1 MARVFA
7 AVSLSDC
14 TITHQDKNTP
24 YSGPDAF
31 GAIQSVFRQVV
42 GAPPHRSESEGRAK
56 KRRKLPNGHHTN
68 VQESFDPSKS
78 AVLATVTLDLT
89 PSESQTPPSLSND
102 ARTSIPLQLTSF
114 SRQHESRITFSAFDS
129 ATSTT
134 IAFCAGAAPAVLESL
149 ATHLDTAASVG
160 AEWEKSSPS
169 SRNDYIPFCRCILL
183 APSPGQHAPRLEIEL
198 RWPFGASLVGT
209 WRARFQHR
217 ANLKILSTYLPN
229 TSAKDKS
236 PWTLSDFY
244 DAVHVPP
251 QNSGIPTRI
260 ANSLPSTTLYPYQQ
274 RSVHWMMQR
283 EGVSPKY
290 ESNVYPVSF
299 SPAQD
304 CTGKKCHVSGVRGM
318 VVDEL
323 DREWDS
329 TGLHGGILAE
339 EMGLGKSVELISL
352 MCLNKRD
359 IAEKDIYD
367 PYLDK
372 TVKASGA
379 TLIITPPAILEQ
391 WRTEIN
397 RHAPHLKV
405 FHYQG
410 LARQGFSKTGLD
422 ETTVEHLLQFDVVLT
437 SYNILSRELH
447 HVTPPPDRSLRRKKV
462 HERRNSPLVDISWW
476 RVCLDEA
483 QMVESGVS
491 QAATVARI
499 IPRCNAWAVSGT
511 PLRNNIADLVGLL
524 VFLRCEP
531 FASTKDLFGR
541 LDKASFRDLISRMAL
556 RHTKDQIRSELD
568 IPPQRRV
575 VITVPFIEIE
585 EEYYKDMFR
594 QMHEA
599 CFLTSDGVPVR
610 DDRGL
615 DHPET
620 IERMRDW
627 LVRLRQT
634 CLHSHVGEKNRKAL
648 GTKSRTLR
656 TVQEVLQVMIDQN
669 DTKLKSEAKELIL
682 SQMRCGHIYSFAKNL
697 ENPYDKAIP
706 LYQEALQ
713 VALDYVKSGREEVQA
728 EADALQLS
736 GPGEASEHEESDR
749 GDDKEE
755 TSAKFSRITTLR
767 RSLRSFLELEH
778 ACYFFI
784 GNMHYSKKDNITLTM
799 PDSDDFHELEKLE
812 KEWYDKAQV
821 IRQELLKD
829 TEARTQRQMRKMK
842 DLKIQHQNLELP
854 EIEDLGG
861 IESSSVL
868 EKLDVI
874 TNIINSQSAKL
885 KEWRNKIIEILTM
898 PLVDNDEDK
907 ETTGEE
913 YETSLKVQ
921 NELYIYIQAFRTIV
935 ADMMTAVHG
944 TEDRLVNHEMEQAIR
959 QARDDD
965 PIRRGHAPELLLQLA
980 QERGKLRSKPQHGS
994 LKGVVASARQLI
1006 TSLQYRADTG
1016 DKRAA
1021 AELAIAQN
1029 YFSQIQKMF
1038 TTENELTADLEK
1050 EQEQFRLT
1058 MNLRLEF
1065 YRQIQHISETVEDYK
1080 DEMDET
1086 FDVRAYARETGL
1098 IAIRKTKIQGFKV
1111 RQTYLHNLRVSAT
1124 EPQGERRCDVCFE
1137 PYDLGVLTTCGHK
1150 YCRDCMFT
1158 WWKVNHNCPEC
1169 RTQLTRADMK
1179 EITYNNNIPTAQQEE
1194 HSAAATPSPSSSSSG
1209 GMSIYSGIRDST
1221 MNEIKTVKL
1230 DDSYGSKVD
1239 MMAKHLLWIRNN
1251 DPGAKTIIY
1260 SQFAD
1265 FLRVLRLA
1273 LKRFKIGVS
1282 GIRDTNG
1289 IEKFKNDPAVECF
1302 LLDAKSNSSGLNLVN
1317 ATYVFLCEPL
1327 INPALELQAIARV
1340 HRIGQKRATTVFM
1353 YIVGNTVE
1361 EAIYDI
1367 SVKRRLEHVGRD
1379 AGSRSG
1385 SATPAVN
1392 EQVIERNLD
1401 VANSEE
1407 IKMAALS
1414 KLVREG
1420 NQGEVVVEDDLWKCL
1435 FGKPRNTVLANGHA
1449 ASESERRRLETR
1461 VRREQFL
1468 QQMEALDRPGTN
1480 TVQIMLQMADDR
1492 AAVDAAVM
1500 SGDVEEL
1507 RGLLDNA
1514 REREGIAGAPARE
1527 ASNDELD

>member
-1 MARVFA
+1 M
-7 AVSLSDC
+7 
-14 TITHQDKNTP
+14 
-24 YSGPDAF
+24 
-31 GAIQSVFRQVV
+31 
-42 GAPPHRSESEGRAK
+42 
-56 KRRKLPNGHHTN
+56 
-68 VQESFDPSKS
+68 
-78 AVLATVTLDLT
+78 
-89 PSESQTPPSLSND
+89 
-102 ARTSIPLQLTSF
+102 
-114 SRQHESRITFSAFDS
+114 
-129 ATSTT
+129 
-134 IAFCAGAAPAVLESL
+134 
-149 ATHLDTAASVG
+149 
-160 AEWEKSSPS
+160 
-169 SRNDYIPFCRCILL
+169 
-183 APSPGQHAPRLEIEL
+183 APSPGQNVPRLEIEL

-229 TSAKDKS
+229 TSTEDKS
-236 PWTLSDFY
+236 AWTLSDFY

-251 QNSGIPTRI
+251 QNSHIPAHI
-260 ANSLPSTTLYPYQQ
+260 AESLPSTTLYPYQQ

-283 EGVSPKY
+283 EGASPKH
-290 ESNVYPVSF
+290 EGTKYPVSF

-304 CTGKKCHVSGVRGM
+304 CTGKKCYVSGARGM
-318 VVDEL
+318 VVDDL
-323 DREWDS
+323 HREWDS

-352 MCLNKRD
+352 MCLNKRN
-359 IAEKDIYD
+359 IAEEDVYD
-367 PYLDK
+367 PYLNK
-372 TVKASGA
+372 TVKASSA

-410 LARQGFSKTGLD
+410 MARQTLPKTGLD

-437 SYNILSRELH
+437 SYNVLSRELH

-462 HERRNSPLVDISWW
+462 HKRRNSPLVDISWW

-511 PLRNNIADLVGLL
+511 PLRNNITDLVGLL
-524 VFLRCEP
+524 IFLRYEP
-531 FASTKDLFGR
+531 FASTKGLFGR

-556 RHTKDQIRSELD
+556 RHTKDQIRNELD

-575 VITVPFIEIE
+575 VITVPFTEIE

-610 DDRGL
+610 EDRGL

-634 CLHSHVGEKNRKAL
+634 CLHSHVGEKNRKAF

-669 DTKLKSEAKELIL
+669 DMKLKSEAREMIL
-682 SQMRCGHIYSFAKNL
+682 SQMKCGHIYSFAKDL
-697 ENPYDKAIP
+697 ETPYDKAIP

-713 VALDYVKSGREEVQA
+713 ATLEYVKSGREEIQA

-736 GPGEASEHEESDR
+736 DPGDASEHEESD
-749 GDDKEE
+749 GDDDKEE
-755 TSAKFSRITTLR
+755 TSAKFARITTLR

-784 GNMHYSKKDNITLTM
+784 GNMHYQKKDNIALTM
-799 PDSDDFHELEKLE
+799 PDSDEFHQLEKLE

-821 IRQELLKD
+821 IRQELLKE

-842 DLKIQHQNLELP
+842 ELKNQHQDLELP

-874 TNIINSQSAKL
+874 TNVINSQSAKL
-885 KEWRNKIIEILTM
+885 TEWRNKIIEILTM
-898 PLVDNDEDK
+898 PLVDNDEEK
-907 ETTGEE
+907 EITGEE

-921 NELYIYIQAFRTIV
+921 DELYIYIQAFRTIV
-935 ADMMTAVHG
+935 ADMMTAVNG
-944 TEDRLVNHEMEQAIR
+944 TEDMLVNHEMDQAVR

-965 PIRRGHAPELLLQLA
+965 PVRRGHAPELLLQLA

-1006 TSLQYRADTG
+1006 TSLQYRADSG
-1016 DKRAA
+1016 EKRAA
-1021 AELAIAQN
+1021 AELAIVQK
-1029 YFSQIQKMF
+1029 YFSRIQEMF
-1038 TTENELTADLEK
+1038 ATKNELTADLEK

-1080 DEMDET
+1080 DQMDET
-1086 FDVRAYARETGL
+1086 FDVRAHARETGL

-1111 RQTYLHNLRVSAT
+1111 RQTYLHNLRAGTT

-1150 YCRDCMFT
+1150 VSAISY
-1158 WWKVNHNCPEC
+1158 
-1169 RTQLTRADMK
+1169 RA
-1179 EITYNNNIPTAQQEE
+1179 
-1194 HSAAATPSPSSSSSG
+1194 
-1209 GMSIYSGIRDST
+1209 
-1221 MNEIKTVKL
+1221 
-1230 DDSYGSKVD
+1230 
-1239 MMAKHLLWIRNN
+1239 
-1251 DPGAKTIIY
+1251 
-1260 SQFAD
+1260 
-1265 FLRVLRLA
+1265 
-1273 LKRFKIGVS
+1273 
-1282 GIRDTNG
+1282 
-1289 IEKFKNDPAVECF
+1289 
-1302 LLDAKSNSSGLNLVN
+1302 
-1317 ATYVFLCEPL
+1317 
-1327 INPALELQAIARV
+1327 
-1340 HRIGQKRATTVFM
+1340 
-1353 YIVGNTVE
+1353 
-1361 EAIYDI
+1361 
-1367 SVKRRLEHVGRD
+1367 
-1379 AGSRSG
+1379 
-1385 SATPAVN
+1385 
-1392 EQVIERNLD
+1392 
-1401 VANSEE
+1401 
-1407 IKMAALS
+1407 
-1414 KLVREG
+1414 
-1420 NQGEVVVEDDLWKCL
+1420 
-1435 FGKPRNTVLANGHA
+1435 
-1449 ASESERRRLETR
+1449 
-1461 VRREQFL
+1461 
-1468 QQMEALDRPGTN
+1468 
-1480 TVQIMLQMADDR
+1480 
-1492 AAVDAAVM
+1492 
-1500 SGDVEEL
+1500 
-1507 RGLLDNA
+1507 
-1514 REREGIAGAPARE
+1514 
-1527 ASNDELD
+1527 

>member
-1 MARVFA
+1 MARVSA
-7 AVSLSDC
+7 SVSLHDC
-14 TITHQDKNTP
+14 NLTREDKSIP

-31 GAIQSVFRQVV
+31 RAFESVFRPVV
-42 GAPPHRSESEGRAK
+42 GAPPHHSENEGRAK
-56 KRRKLPNGHHTN
+56 KRRKLTNGSSANIVDT
-68 VQESFDPSKS
+68 FDPSQS
-78 AVLATVTLDLT
+78 AVLARITLDLVPGDT
-89 PSESQTPPSLSND
+89 QTSPLLAND
-102 ARTSIPLQLTSF
+102 SRATVPLQLDSF
-114 SRQHESRITFSAFDS
+114 SREEENRIRFSTFDPAS
-129 ATSTT
+129 STT
-134 IAFCAGAAPAVLESL
+134 IHFVTSAAPLVIESF

-160 AEWEKSSPS
+160 AEWAKSSPS
-169 SRNDYIPFCRCILL
+169 SRNDYIPFCRCALL
-183 APSPGQHAPRLEIEL
+183 VPPPGQHAPRLEVEL

-217 ANLKILSTYLPN
+217 ANLKILSTYFPN
-229 TSAKDKS
+229 TPIEDKS

-251 QNSGIPTRI
+251 QSCDISTRI
-260 ANSLPSTTLYPYQQ
+260 AESLPSTDLYPYQQ
-274 RSVHWMMQR
+274 RSVHWMLQR
-283 EGVSPKY
+283 EGVLPKH
-290 ESNVYPVSF
+290 ESNVSPVSF

-304 CTGKKCHVSGVRGM
+304 CTGKKCYVSSVRGM
-318 VVDEL
+318 VIAEM
-323 DREWDS
+323 DRDWDS

-359 IAEKDIYD
+359 FPKEDVYD
-367 PYLDK
+367 PYLNK
-372 TVKASGA
+372 MVKASGA
-379 TLIITPPAILEQ
+379 TLIITPPSILEQ

-397 RHAPHLKV
+397 RHAPHLTV
-405 FHYQG
+405 YHYKG
-410 LARQGFSKTGLD
+410 PARHDTSKAELN
-422 ETTVEHLLQFDVVLT
+422 EATVEHLLQFDVVLT
-437 SYNILSRELH
+437 SYNVLSKELH
-447 HVTPPPDRSLRRKKV
+447 HAKPPPDRSLRHKKI

-499 IPRCNAWAVSGT
+499 IPRCNAWAISGT
-511 PLRNNIADLVGLL
+511 PLRNNVTDLVGLL

-531 FASTKDLFGR
+531 FASTKNLFAR

-556 RHTKDQIRSELD
+556 RHTKDQIRGDLD
-568 IPPQRRV
+568 IPPQKRV
-575 VITVPFIEIE
+575 VITVPFTEVE

-594 QMHEA
+594 QMCDA
-599 CFLTSDGVPVR
+599 CFLNPDGSPTR

-634 CLHSHVGEKNRKAL
+634 CLHSHVGEKNRKAF
-648 GTKSRTLR
+648 GSKNRSLR
-656 TVQEVLQVMIDQN
+656 TVQEVLQAMIDQN
-669 DTKLKSEAKELIL
+669 DTKLKLEAREMIL
-682 SQMRCGHIYSFAKNL
+682 AQMRCGHIYSFAKDLN
-697 ENPYDKAIP
+697 NPYDEAIS
-706 LYQEALQ
+706 LYKEALQ
-713 VALDYVKSGREEVQA
+713 TTWDYVKSGREEIQA
-728 EADALQLS
+728 EADHLQLTS
-736 GPGEASEHEESDR
+736 LEDASEHEGSDSEE
-749 GDDKEE
+749 DKDE
-755 TSAKFSRITTLR
+755 TSAKFARITTLR

-778 ACYFFI
+778 ACCFFI
-784 GNMHYSKKDNITLTM
+784 GNMHFQKKDNVALTV
-799 PDSDDFHELEKLE
+799 PESDEFILLEKLE
-812 KEWYDKAQV
+812 KEWYDKAQT
-821 IRQELLKD
+821 IRQELLKEI
-829 TEARTQRQMRKMK
+829 EARTQRQMQKIK
-842 DLKIQHQNLELP
+842 DLKNKHQAIEIP

-874 TNIINSQSAKL
+874 SEVINLQSAKL
-885 KEWRNKIIEILTM
+885 KEWRNKIIGILTM
-898 PLVDNDEDK
+898 PLVDNDDEK

-921 NELYIYIQAFRTIV
+921 DELYVYIQAFRTIV

-944 TEDRLVNHEMEQAIR
+944 TEDTLVNHEMDQAVK
-959 QARDDD
+959 AAKDDD
-965 PIRRGHAPELLLQLA
+965 ITRRGHAPELLLKLA
-980 QERGKLRSKPQHGS
+980 QERGQLRAKSEHGS
-994 LKGVVASARQLI
+994 LKGVVASARQVI
-1006 TSLQYRADTG
+1006 TSLQYRADTA
-1016 DKRAA
+1016 DKRAT
-1021 AELAIAQN
+1021 AELAITQK
-1029 YFSQIQKMF
+1029 YFAQIQEMF
-1038 TTENELTADLEK
+1038 SAKNELIAELEK

-1065 YRQIQHISETVEDYK
+1065 YRQVQHISETVEDYK

-1086 FDVRAYARETGL
+1086 FDVRAFRRETGL
-1098 IAIRKTKIQGFKV
+1098 VDVRKQKIQGFKV
-1111 RQTYLHNLRVSAT
+1111 RQTYLHNLRVSAIQ
-1124 EPQGERRCDVCFE
+1124 PQGERRCDVCFE

-1169 RTQLTRADMK
+1169 RTKLTRADMK
-1179 EITYNNNIPTAQQEE
+1179 EITYNNNAVTAQEE
-1194 HSAAATPSPSSSSSG
+1194 DHDSGVTPSPASSSSER
-1209 GMSIYSGIRDST
+1209 MSIYSGIRNSD
-1221 MNEIKTVKL
+1221 MNEINTIKL

-1239 MMAKHLLWIRNN
+1239 MMARHLLWIRNN

-1265 FLRVLRLA
+1265 FLQVLRLA
-1273 LKRFKIGVS
+1273 LRRFKVGVS
-1282 GIRDTNG
+1282 GIRDKNG
-1289 IEKFKNDPAVECF
+1289 IEKFKKDPAVECF

-1367 SVKRRLEHVGRD
+1367 SVKRRLEHMGRD
-1379 AGSRSG
+1379 AESHSG
-1385 SATPAVN
+1385 SVTPVVN
-1392 EQVIERNLD
+1392 EQAIERNLD

-1407 IKMAALS
+1407 IKAASLS

-1435 FGKPRNTVLANGHA
+1435 FGKPRNTSNANDHA
-1449 ASESERRRLETR
+1449 VAVSDEERRRLETR

-1468 QQMEALDRPGTN
+1468 QQVEAANTPGAS
-1480 TVQIMLQMADDR
+1480 VAQIVLQIADDR
-1492 AAVDAAVM
+1492 AAVEAAVA

-1507 RGLLDNA
+1507 RGLLGRRERDENAGALA
-1514 REREGIAGAPARE
+1514 REN
-1527 ASNDELD
+1527 SVD